1 MDEIKTDVALQ
12 ITDKIRIVN
21 GDNDCFVLQ
30 TGSMSEKSNTL
41 QWRNKGYYKDVL
53 SCLYAVLQKM
63 PIEQGDTLE
72 TYITRFEKLYEYLYI
87 DTIGKTMKEVIR
99 HETK

>member
-1 MDEIKTDVALQ
+1 MDEINTDIALQ
-12 ITDKIRIVN
+12 ISDKIRIVN
-21 GDNDCFVLQ
+21 GDNDCFILQ
-30 TGSMSEKSNTL
+30 TGSISEKSNTL
-41 QWRNKGYYKDVL
+41 LWRNRGYYKDVL

-72 TYITRFEKLYEYLYI
+72 TYTTRFEKLYEYLYI
-87 DTIGKTMKEVIR
+87 DTLGKTMKEGSR